1 MIIKGAAAHWPAM
14 HLLNFTY
21 LKSLYN
27 SVPGAIDYVHE
38 ECQFLHFKSNF
49 VTLHDVFAMSE
60 ARVNNTNGED
70 AWYVGWSNCHPVIL
84 QELRKLYPKPH
95 FLPDDAE
102 MPNTDFVFLGY
113 EQGATMHVSESNHL
127 REIMAHD
134 LCFTSIPLLFQIDYI
149 GRLGFSAQL
158 VGVKTW
164 NVAPTPECQEV
175 CNSFSFYVEPGDVL
189 LLDTRVWY
197 HETHIAKGQFSMTI
211 QSEYG

>member
-1 MIIKGAAAHWPAM
+1 MIIKRAVADWPAM

-21 LKSLYN
+21 LKNLYS
-27 SVPGAIDYVHE
+27 SVPGAIDYIHE

-49 VTLHDVFAMSE
+49 VTLHDVFSMSDS
-60 ARVNNTNGED
+60 RINNTDDNED
-70 AWYVGWSNCHPVIL
+70 PWYVGWSNCHPVVL
-84 QELRKLYPKPH
+84 HELRKLYPKPH

-113 EQGATMHVSESNHL
+113 EQGAIMHVSRPPNNSDCPSSPL
-127 REIMAHD
+127 
-134 LCFTSIPLLFQIDYI
+134 IPLPSAFQIDYI
-149 GRLGFSAQL
+149 PRLMWQAQL
-158 VGVKTW
+158 RGNKTW
-164 NVAPTPECQEV
+164 IVAPTPECASV
-175 CNSFSFYVEPGDVL
+175 CNSFSFYVEPGDAL